1 MFGNQAVLRLD
12 LGERR
17 CLRWKTDIL
26 HLSFISEVGKNTI
39 WQLTPDELRNKCK
52 YVQPIEN
59 TREKKDQCVGKPQL
73 QRRPAKIVLAV
84 LPLETS
90 DAMEQKRQG
99 TAPPPVT
106 RPPRAPSR
114 PARASR
120 RTTTRPGTAPAASA
134 RTRRS
139 AWPAA
144 RRATAASRRAR
155 RPSTSGPARGSP
167 AGSPRAGRAL
177 PSTAEGFSTDSR

>member
-59 TREKKDQCVGKPQL
+59 TRGKKDRDK
-73 QRRPAKIVLAV
+73 
-84 LPLETS
+84 
-90 DAMEQKRQG
+90 QKALLKG
-99 TAPPPVT
+99 
-106 RPPRAPSR
+106 
-114 PARASR
+114 
-120 RTTTRPGTAPAASA
+120 
-134 RTRRS
+134 RS
-139 AWPAA
+139 KNIYFII
-144 RRATAASRRAR
+144 
-155 RPSTSGPARGSP
+155 
-167 AGSPRAGRAL
+167 L
-177 PSTAEGFSTDSR
+177 NKEK